1 MRHVRNIASVATVD
15 IDRAF
20 MQVEMED
27 ETVHIKL
34 EGEMADLLTKLDP
47 KLYHKYVTNEKGGTV
62 IYVEL

>member
-1 MRHVRNIASVATVD
+1 MATVD
-15 IDRAF
+15 IDRAL

-34 EGEMADLLTKLDP
+34 EGEMADLLTKLNP
-47 KLYHKYVTNEKGGTV
+47 KLYRKYVTNEKGGTV

>member
-1 MRHVRNIASVATVD
+1 MATVD
-15 IDRAF
+15 IDRAS

-47 KLYHKYVTNEKGGTV
+47 KLYRKYVTNEK
-62 IYVEL
+62 